1 MHHEM
6 IRDNLRDEINAALEL
21 LDGPSTEISKKD
33 GPIDQIVL
41 NRMLPSLLTQCRKI
55 IAAQKSEPASIRT
68 VHHLACTG
76 GTLIARCIAAQPNI
90 HLLSEVDPLSPI
102 AHRHPFTPSDVIG
115 LAKFGSQPPDDQA
128 LIQIFLA
135 GFDVLYQNA
144 RKTAVTMV
152 LRDHSHSQF
161 MCAGEIRDRP
171 GLREILAEKYELHSL
186 VTVRHPLDS
195 FLSLRNNNWVGF
207 SPDTLTEYARRYQAF
222 LKHHAKL
229 EILRYED
236 FVKSPEQ
243 QMQHICA
250 VLNLNYNDGF
260 MDVFSALSLSGDSG
274 RSGDTIGLRP
284 RKPIPESIRVVDL
297 ESPEYTD
304 LCSQLGYNPKVESGS
319 E

>member
-1 MHHEM
+1 MSKRSSGYIIAKTDRAPECCS
-6 IRDNLRDEINAALEL
+6 DVSGTDEN
-21 LDGPSTEISKKD
+21 

-55 IAAQKSEPASIRT
+55 ITAQKSEPASIRA

-76 GTLIARCIAAQPNI
+76 GTLI
-90 HLLSEVDPLSPI
+90 
-102 AHRHPFTPSDVIG
+102 
-115 LAKFGSQPPDDQA
+115 
-128 LIQIFLA
+128 
-135 GFDVLYQNA
+135 A

-161 MCAGEIRDRP
+161 MCAGEIPDRP
-171 GLREILAEKYELHSL
+171 GLREILAEKYKLHSL

-195 FLSLRNNNWVGF
+195 FLSLRDNNWVDF
-207 SPDTLTEYARRYQAF
+207 SPDTLTEYACRYQVF
-222 LKHHAKL
+222 LEHHAKL

-236 FVKSPEQ
+236 LLKSPEQ

-297 ESPEYTD
+297 ESP
-304 LCSQLGYNPKVESGS
+304 
-319 E
+319 